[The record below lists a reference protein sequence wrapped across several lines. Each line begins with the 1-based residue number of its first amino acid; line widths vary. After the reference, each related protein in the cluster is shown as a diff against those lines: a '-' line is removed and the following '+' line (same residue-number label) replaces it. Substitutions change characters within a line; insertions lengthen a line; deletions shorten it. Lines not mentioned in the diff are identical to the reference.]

1 MSTNSP
7 FAAASTGTS
16 FATPVPDDA
25 ALRQQLLSI
34 VETFTCMS
42 QYAEM
47 KAFFSNAANIKGIT
61 DAVSIYGTPPKNRE
75 SYHTGAGMFGK
86 WHDFCDW
93 DMGILK
99 FYLAARFFLNY
110 PNIAKDQANCQK
122 IADYISTLPDELKSA
137 DNKYV
142 NDNDANYHNTM
153 TTVIN
158 DRLSYYNS
166 LSSSLSC
173 NTYLA
178 DKLQEKQQAIAKTTL
193 DQSLQSNE
201 AALKAA
207 TAIQGTGSSVGM
219 YFLYGVGGL
228 IAVLILV
235 KMFKKD

>member
-1 MSTNSP
+1 MATNSP
-7 FAAASTGTS
+7 FATSTTGTS
-16 FATPVPDDA
+16 FATPIPDNV
-25 ALRQQLLSI
+25 ALRQQILSI
-34 VETFTCMS
+34 VDTFTCMG

-47 KAFFSNAANIKGIT
+47 KAFFSNAANIQGIN
-61 DAVSIYGTPPKNRE
+61 DAVAQYGTPPKNRA

-93 DMGILK
+93 NTGIYK
-99 FYLAARFFLNY
+99 FYLAAKFFLNY
-110 PNIAKDQANCQK
+110 PNLTSDPTNCQK
-122 IADYISTLPDELKSA
+122 ITDYINTLPDELKAA

-142 NDNDANYHNTM
+142 NDKDVNYHNTM

-158 DRLSYYNS
+158 DRISYYNS
-166 LSSSLSC
+166 LSNSLSC

-178 DKLQEKQQAIAKTTL
+178 NQLQAQQQAIAKTTL

-201 AALKAA
+201 AALQAA
-207 TAIQGTGSSVGM
+207 TAIQGTGSSTGM